1 MRWEPVYART
11 MVDDQSA
18 SITAASWTLGAV
30 SIMIVGLRLYTRL
43 VLTRL
48 PGWDYF
54 FIALSLVTNYDTL
67 KILTASDDS

>member
-1 MRWEPVYART
+1 MRWKSVYART
-11 MVDDQSA
+11 MVEDQSA

-43 VLTRL
+43 LLTRL
-48 PGWDYF
+48 PGWDDF
-54 FIALSLVTNYDTL
+54 FITLSLVTNYDTL